1 VPPNSIN
8 QSKGISPNGRS
19 FRAKHAI
26 ITAPHFPVF
35 RIIARSFG
43 NSCSAWDTPWEEL
56 EEEGDITRSPDHS
69 SPRIKLAWRCGTER
83 DEDHKNVATRLSDRG
98 YRRTLDCGAVD
109 RRVTAF
115 AVWEECL
122 NLIAG
127 LWLIAWPWLFGFQD
141 SDAMTIDVV
150 IGTAVAALAAFEAWI
165 AYASASEGVSS
176 FSGKPV

>member
-1 VPPNSIN
+1 MSQHDFQTAAIAGLLIAVLSI
-8 QSKGISPNGRS
+8 
-19 FRAKHAI
+19 AA
-26 ITAPHFPVF
+26 
-35 RIIARSFG
+35 
-43 NSCSAWDTPWEEL
+43 L
-56 EEEGDITRSPDHS
+56 
-69 SPRIKLAWRCGTER
+69 
-83 DEDHKNVATRLSDRG
+83 
-98 YRRTLDCGAVD
+98 
-109 RRVTAF
+109 TAF

-150 IGTAVAALAAFEAWI
+150 IGTAMAAFEAWI

>member
-1 VPPNSIN
+1 VTKITKMSQRDYQTAAIAGLLIAVLSI
-8 QSKGISPNGRS
+8 
-19 FRAKHAI
+19 AA
-26 ITAPHFPVF
+26 
-35 RIIARSFG
+35 
-43 NSCSAWDTPWEEL
+43 L
-56 EEEGDITRSPDHS
+56 
-69 SPRIKLAWRCGTER
+69 
-83 DEDHKNVATRLSDRG
+83 
-98 YRRTLDCGAVD
+98 
-109 RRVTAF
+109 TAF

-150 IGTAVAALAAFEAWI
+150 IGTAMAAFEAWI